1 MTSDLARR
9 GGSVTLEYTR
19 LVRSDTMQLVPYED
33 LVIVYITPNTKNG
46 DVIQMDRRGHM
57 GEHGGP
63 TGNLLCHVVIVDE
76 MGNSQNRQQHNP
88 TGTSHHTNT
97 SPPQSENV
105 LPKNGIT
112 TLPITIS
119 EAVLGGRVAMNTP
132 MGRVMLVIPPTS
144 SSGKQLRIR
153 GKGVEGSDLIVE
165 LKIVIPKNI
174 DEESQR
180 LIEEFARRNPIV
192 PNR

>member
-1 MTSDLARR
+1 M
-9 GGSVTLEYTR
+9 
-19 LVRSDTMQLVPYED
+19 
-33 LVIVYITPNTKNG
+33 
-46 DVIQMDRRGHM
+46 
-57 GEHGGP
+57 
-63 TGNLLCHVVIVDE
+63 VIVDE

-88 TGTSHHTNT
+88 TGTSRNTNAS
-97 SPPQSENV
+97 SPKSESV
-105 LPKNGIT
+105 LPRNGMI

-119 EAVLGGRVAMNTP
+119 VAVLGGRVAMNTP

-153 GKGVEGSDLIVE
+153 GKGVEESDLIVE

>member
-1 MTSDLARR
+1 
-9 GGSVTLEYTR
+9 
-19 LVRSDTMQLVPYED
+19 MQLVPYED

-76 MGNSQNRQQHNP
+76 ISNSQNRQQHNP
-88 TGTSHHTNT
+88 TGASYHTNP

-105 LPKNGIT
+105 LPKNGIM